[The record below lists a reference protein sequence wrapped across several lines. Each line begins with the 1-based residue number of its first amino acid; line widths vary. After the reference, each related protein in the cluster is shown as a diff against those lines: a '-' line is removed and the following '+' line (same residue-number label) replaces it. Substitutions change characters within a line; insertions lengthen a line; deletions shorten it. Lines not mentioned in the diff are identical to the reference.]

1 MYLNAGLMKNRL
13 AALGIL
19 GLTTTFAIAA
29 CSGDDD
35 TGAPGAPTAGTGG
48 KGGGGDTSAGTTSG
62 GTSTAGSSSA
72 GTSTGVAGGGVAG
85 GGVAGGGVAGGT
97 TSIGGEAGAGGTP
110 VQGGES
116 GMAGVAPGGAGGA
129 DAAGAGG
136 DGGAS
141 GEVEEVVTLTPT
153 TCSYTEVESN
163 SSQPTGLD
171 AKTALKV
178 ICGKVDTGHFSA
190 GDHLLDKDTYGIAL
204 KGGEPVLMR
213 LELPTFSGLTRVEVL
228 IDQDPIVITKPV
240 TVFNMYSLFS
250 SALVRISAYSAA
262 DLSESIPYQL
272 SIVSD
277 DVDAR
282 CAANTGAAAFTEA
295 GDAAN
300 NRGNDVYVFDYAV
313 PSATSG
319 TAEATGITLD
329 HASYRVNGKSADV
342 ARLGDFLDGDSYRFH
357 TGPSTTQVTLRADWQ
372 GSHDLDLFVM
382 KAGTLER
389 AGYSTLFS
397 NSSPEYVTVRVKP
410 NTDYVA
416 FAGGQG
422 GSPFDYSLTLCGE
435 TYSFNGP

>member
-1 MYLNAGLMKNRL
+1 MKNRL

-19 GLTTTFAIAA
+19 SFATTFAIAA

-35 TGAPGAPTAGTGG
+35 VNSPGPQTAGTGG
-48 KGGGGDTSAGTTSG
+48 KGDGGNASAGSSSG

-72 GTSTGVAGGGVAG
+72 GTSSGGSSGSPGGGS
-85 GGVAGGGVAGGT
+85 GGT
-97 TSIGGEAGAGGTP
+97 MGVDQAGAGGSP
-110 VQGGES
+110 IPGGEG
-116 GMAGVAPGGAGGA
+116 GMGGVAPGGAGGA
-129 DAAGAGG
+129 SGEGGAGG
-136 DGGAS
+136 EGGAS

-163 SSQPTGLD
+163 SSQSTGLD

-178 ICGKVDTGHFSA
+178 ICGKVDVGHFSSA
-190 GDHLLDKDTYGIAL
+190 DHLLDKDTYGIAV
-204 KGGEPVLMR
+204 KGGQQVLMR

-228 IDQDPIVITKPV
+228 FDQDPIVITKPV
-240 TVFNMYSLFS
+240 TVFNMNSLFP

-262 DLSESIPYQL
+262 DLSEAIPYQL

-277 DVDAR
+277 DVASR
-282 CAANTGAAAFTEA
+282 CAANTGAATFTEA
-295 GDAAN
+295 GDGAN
-300 NRGNDVYVFDYAV
+300 SRGNDVYLFDYTV
-313 PSATSG
+313 PSSTAGS
-319 TAEATGITLD
+319 AEATGITLD
-329 HASYRVNGKSADV
+329 QTSSRVNGNSADV

-357 TGPSTTQVTLRADWQ
+357 TGPNTTQLTLRADWT
-372 GSHDLDLFVM
+372 GYHDLDLFVM

-389 AGYSTLFS
+389 AGYSTTFS